1 MELATTSLH
10 PHAERL
16 LEALREPSR
25 CLTFEPDTW
34 DQLIRAARAARLL
47 GTLSARV
54 QAVIPMECLDP
65 LVRRHL
71 VAGQVEAE
79 FRKQKMR
86 YLLSTIEPIV
96 SAATA
101 QCVLLKGCAYLAQGL
116 AFAEGRLP
124 ADVDVMV
131 PRPVLE
137 RLERLLLGSGWQYDA
152 HLTPYDHRYYR
163 DWAHELPPLRC
174 AGQALELDVHHTILP
189 PLGRLKPD
197 TRALFDGAAPVQGAP
212 FYVLTPADQV
222 LHAAAH
228 LFHDS
233 DCTNRLR
240 DLVDID
246 ALVRT
251 FAAADSGFWNAL
263 HQRACLHHLGRPLW
277 YAITFARTWL
287 GTPVPDDGRAAID
300 AWRPRAPVAS
310 IVVRLIERALPPVD
324 PDGAATR
331 SRRWASRLLLGRTT
345 WLRMPPHLVAYHGLH
360 KLAGSLHPRKLFVK
374 SQPA

>member
-1 MELATTSLH
+1 MELATTPRHLH
-10 PHAERL
+10 VQRL
-16 LEALREPSR
+16 LEALREPAR
-25 CLTFEPDTW
+25 CVTFELGTW

-54 QAVIPMECLDP
+54 LAVVRLESLDP

-79 FRKQKMR
+79 FRKQKTR

-96 SAATA
+96 SQASA
-101 QCVLLKGCAYLAQGL
+101 QCVLLKGAAYLAQGL
-116 AFAEGRLP
+116 ALAEGRLP

-131 PRPVLE
+131 PRRVLDD
-137 RLERLLLGSGWQYDA
+137 LERLLLGSGWQYDGN
-152 HLTPYDHRYYR
+152 LTSYDHRYYR
-163 DWAHELPPLRC
+163 DWGHELPPLQC

-197 TRALFDGAAPVQGAP
+197 SRALFDAASPVQGTP

-222 LHAAAH
+222 LHAVVH

-251 FAAADSGFWNAL
+251 FAAADWGFWSVL
-263 HQRACLHHLGRPLW
+263 HQRACLHQLGRPLW

-287 GTPVPDDGRAAID
+287 GTHVPDDARAAID
-300 AWRPRAPVAS
+300 TWRPPAAVAS
-310 IVVRLIERALPPVD
+310 TVVRLIEHALPPVD

-331 SRRWASRLLLGRTT
+331 TRRWATRILLGRAT
-345 WLRMPPHLVAYHGLH
+345 WLRMPPHLVAEHGLH
-360 KLAGSLHPRKLFVK
+360 KLAQSLRLNKAFVE
-374 SQPA
+374 SEPA

>member
-1 MELATTSLH
+1 MALATTSRQLH
-10 PHAERL
+10 SQRL
-16 LEALREPSR
+16 LEALREPAR
-25 CLTFEPDTW
+25 CLTFELDSW

-54 QAVIPMECLDP
+54 QAVVPLERLDP

-86 YLLSTIEPIV
+86 YLLATIEPIV

-101 QCVLLKGCAYLAQGL
+101 QCVLLKGSAYLAQGL
-116 AFAEGRLP
+116 ALAEGRLP
-124 ADVDVMV
+124 ADVDIMV
-131 PRPVLE
+131 PRQVLDD
-137 RLERLLLGSGWQYDA
+137 LERLLLGSGWQYDGS
-152 HLTPYDHRYYR
+152 LNPYDHRYYR
-163 DWAHELPPLRC
+163 DWGHELPPLQC
-174 AGQALELDVHHTILP
+174 AGQALELDVHHAILP
-189 PLGRLKPD
+189 PLGRLRPD
-197 TRALFDGAAPVQGAP
+197 AGALFDAAAPVQGTR

-222 LHAAAH
+222 LHATVH

-246 ALVRT
+246 ALLRT
-251 FAAADSGFWNAL
+251 FATADSGFWSAL

-287 GTPVPDDGRAAID
+287 GTPVPDNVRAAID
-300 AWRPRAPVAS
+300 AWRPLAPVAS
-310 IVVRLIERALPPVD
+310 TVVRLIERVLPPVD
-324 PDGAATR
+324 PDGEVTR
-331 SRRWASRLLLGRTT
+331 SRRWASQLLLGRAT
-345 WLRMPPHLVAYHGLH
+345 WLRMPPHLVAYHSLH
-360 KLAGSLHPRKLFVK
+360 KLAESVHPRRLFMK
-374 SQPA
+374 SEPA